1 MESPLILLGKCSV
14 KNPMRE
20 RYDVIVVGGGPAGC
34 AAARAFALAGQS
46 VALLEADPLGK
57 TKQRFAGEWLHP
69 QGVESLEKLG
79 FGEIV
84 ASVGRPR
91 GRGFV
96 VYPGHGESPV
106 KLDYVDGQI
115 GLAFHHGELVDE
127 MRRIVAETRGVTF
140 LPGVRVKIADDDGV
154 TLENGRRLEAA
165 RIVGADG
172 RASVVRRSLRGAS
185 VHKPISAMT
194 GILLEGVKAPY
205 PDYGHVF
212 LGQPSFLL
220 GYEIAPSTVRICV
233 DVPLKYKAEM
243 KDPSWLIEAIRDT
256 LPPVWRQAAE
266 EQIRKGQLSWQA
278 NHFLARAD
286 YGNGRRILIGDAAG
300 HTHPLTATGITN
312 GLVDAIELA
321 AMPDFR
327 AFVRSRRR
335 ACRVPEL
342 LSRALY
348 DCFSKEDAFSHS
360 LRRAVVSLWRN
371 DERERARTMGLLMG
385 NGRSFLS
392 FAGPFLKALW
402 GAWKG
407 RKTGRVDAADLA
419 SAASWVRLPL
429 AYALAG
435 LVKSRS

>member
-1 MESPLILLGKCSV
+1 MLATLGIRFPMKNRFDIL
-14 KNPMRE
+14 
-20 RYDVIVVGGGPAGC
+20 VVGGGPAGC
-34 AAARAFALAGQS
+34 AAARAYGLAGRS
-46 VALLEADPLGK
+46 VALLEADPAGQP
-57 TKQRFAGEWLHP
+57 KQRFAGEWLHP
-69 QGVESLEKLG
+69 QGVEALQKLG
-79 FGEIV
+79 FGEIA

-106 KLDYVDGQI
+106 KLDYVEGQV
-115 GLAFHHGELVDE
+115 GLAFHHGQLVDE
-127 MRRIVAETRGVTF
+127 MRHIVAQTPGVSF
-140 LPGVRVKIADDDGV
+140 FPGVRVKSADDHGV
-154 TLENGRRLEAA
+154 TLENGDRFEAS
-165 RIVGADG
+165 RVIGADG

-185 VHKPISAMT
+185 VHKAISAMT
-194 GILLEGVKAPY
+194 GILLEGVGAPY

-243 KDPSWLIEAIRDT
+243 KDPAWLIEAIRDT
-256 LPPVWRQAAE
+256 LPAVWRQPAE

-321 AMPDFR
+321 EAGDFR
-327 AFVRSRRR
+327 SFVRSRRR

-348 DCFSKEDAFSHS
+348 DCFSKEDAFSQS

-385 NGRSFLS
+385 NGQSFLT

-402 GAWKG
+402 GAWQG
-407 RKTGRVDAADLA
+407 RASVRVDAADLA
-419 SAASWVRLPL
+419 SAASWIRLPL

-435 LVKSRS
+435 LVKPRS

>member
-1 MESPLILLGKCSV
+1 MLLTSDTEIT
-14 KNPMRE
+14 MSDRF
-20 RYDVIVVGGGPAGC
+20 DIIVVGAGPAGC
-34 AAARAFALAGQS
+34 AAARAFALSGQS
-46 VALLEADPLGK
+46 VALLEADPVGK

-69 QGVESLEKLG
+69 QGVEALQQLG

-106 KLDYVDGQI
+106 KLEYVDGQI

-127 MRRIVAETRGVTF
+127 MRKIVAATPGVSF
-140 LPGVRVKIADDDGV
+140 FSGVRVQSADDDGV
-154 TLENGRRLEAA
+154 TLENGARLEAG
-165 RIVGADG
+165 RVVGADG

-185 VHKPISAMT
+185 AHKPISAMT

-233 DVPLKYKAEM
+233 DVPLKYKTEM
-243 KDPSWLIEAIRDT
+243 KDPAWLIEAIRDT
-256 LPPVWRQAAE
+256 LPPVWRQPAE

-321 AMPDFR
+321 ESGDFR
-327 AFVRSRRR
+327 SFVRSRRR

-348 DCFSKEDAFSHS
+348 DCFSKEDAFSQS

-385 NGRSFLS
+385 NGQSFIT

-407 RKTGRVDAADLA
+407 RSSGRVDAADLA
-419 SAASWVRLPL
+419 SAASWIRLPL

>member
-1 MESPLILLGKCSV
+1 MLATLGIRFPMKNRFDIL
-14 KNPMRE
+14 
-20 RYDVIVVGGGPAGC
+20 VVGGGPAGC
-34 AAARAFALAGQS
+34 AAARAYGLAGRS
-46 VALLEADPLGK
+46 VALLEADPAGQP
-57 TKQRFAGEWLHP
+57 KQRFAGEWLHP
-69 QGVESLEKLG
+69 QGVEALQKLG
-79 FGEIV
+79 FGEIA

-106 KLDYVDGQI
+106 KLDYVEGQV
-115 GLAFHHGELVDE
+115 GLAFHHGQLVDE
-127 MRRIVAETRGVTF
+127 MRHIVAQTPGVSF
-140 LPGVRVKIADDDGV
+140 FPGVRVKSADDHGV
-154 TLENGRRLEAA
+154 TLENGDRFEAS
-165 RIVGADG
+165 RVIGADG

-185 VHKPISAMT
+185 VHKAISAMT
-194 GILLEGVKAPY
+194 GILLEGVGAPY

-243 KDPSWLIEAIRDT
+243 KDPAWLIEAIRDT
-256 LPPVWRQAAE
+256 LPAVWRQPAE
-266 EQIRKGQLSWQA
+266 ERIRKGQLSWQA

-321 AMPDFR
+321 EAGDFR
-327 AFVRSRRR
+327 SFVRSRRR

-348 DCFSKEDAFSHS
+348 DCFSKEDAFSQS

-385 NGRSFLS
+385 NGQSFLT

-402 GAWKG
+402 GAWQG
-407 RKTGRVDAADLA
+407 RGSGRVDAADLA
-419 SAASWVRLPL
+419 SAASWIRLPL

>member
-1 MESPLILLGKCSV
+1 MMKS
-14 KNPMRE
+14 RF
-20 RYDVIVVGGGPAGC
+20 DVIVVGGGPAGC
-34 AAARAFALAGQS
+34 AVARAFGLSGQT
-46 VALLEADPLGK
+46 VALLEADPAEK
-57 TKQRFAGEWLHP
+57 KKQRFAGEWLHP
-69 QGVESLEKLG
+69 QGVEALQKLG
-79 FGEIV
+79 FGEI
-84 ASVGRPR
+84 AEKVGRPR

-96 VYPGHGESPV
+96 VYPGHNESPV

-115 GLAFHHGELVDE
+115 GLAFHHGHLVDE
-127 MRRIVAETRGVTF
+127 MRRIVSETPGVSF
-140 LPGVRVKIADDDGV
+140 LPGVRVKSADDHGV
-154 TLENGRRLEAA
+154 VLENGERIEAG
-165 RIVGADG
+165 RVIGADG

-233 DVPLKYKAEM
+233 DVPLKYKTEM
-243 KDPSWLIEAIRDT
+243 KDPNWLIEAIRDT
-256 LPPVWRQAAE
+256 LPPVWRQPAE

-312 GLVDAIELA
+312 GLVDAIELSEA
-321 AMPDFR
+321 PDFR
-327 AFVRSRRR
+327 SFARNRRR

-348 DCFSKEDAFSHS
+348 ECFSKEDAFSQS

-371 DERERARTMGLLMG
+371 DEKERARTMGLLMG
-385 NGRSFLS
+385 NGRSFLT

-407 RKTGRVDAADLA
+407 RPSSRVGAADFA
-419 SAASWVRLPL
+419 SAVSWIRLPL

>member
-1 MESPLILLGKCSV
+1 VE
-14 KNPMRE
+14 
-20 RYDVIVVGGGPAGC
+20 
-34 AAARAFALAGQS
+34 ALQ
-46 VALLEADPLGK
+46 
-57 TKQRFAGEWLHP
+57 
-69 QGVESLEKLG
+69 KLG
-79 FGEIV
+79 FGEI
-84 ASVGRPR
+84 AEKVGRPR

-115 GLAFHHGELVDE
+115 GLAFHHGDLVEE
-127 MRRIVAETRGVTF
+127 MRRIVASTPGVSF
-140 LPGVRVKIADDDGV
+140 LSGVRVKSADDHGV
-154 TLENGRRLEAA
+154 TLENGQRMEAGKV
-165 RIVGADG
+165 IGADG

-185 VHKPISAMT
+185 SHKPISAMT
-194 GILLEGVKAPY
+194 GILLEGVGAPY

-220 GYEIAPSTVRICV
+220 GYEIAPQTVRICV

-243 KDPSWLIEAIRDT
+243 KDPDWLIEAIRDT
-256 LPPVWRQAAE
+256 LPPVWRQPAA
-266 EQIRKGQLSWQA
+266 EQIRKGHLSWQA

-286 YGNGRRILIGDAAG
+286 YGNGRRIMIGDAAG

-321 AMPDFR
+321 GTADFR

-348 DCFSKEDAFSHS
+348 DCFSREDAFSQS

-371 DERERARTMGLLMG
+371 DGRERARTMGLLMG
-385 NGRSFLS
+385 NGQSFLT

-407 RKTGRVDAADLA
+407 RGSNRVDAADLA
-419 SAASWVRLPL
+419 SAASWIRLPL

-435 LVKSRS
+435 LVKTRS